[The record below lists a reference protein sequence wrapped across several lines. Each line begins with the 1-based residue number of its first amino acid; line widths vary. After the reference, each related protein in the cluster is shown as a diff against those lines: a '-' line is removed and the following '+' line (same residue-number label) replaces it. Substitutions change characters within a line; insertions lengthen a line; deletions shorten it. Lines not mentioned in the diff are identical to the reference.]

1 MWPGSS
7 LGGRER
13 GLDHPPKGVWREG
26 FLKEGAQGASA
37 PWAKQGSRAGGEVSQ
52 LRGQVG
58 EEGTRGGGRGRGQW
72 VSAARSTSA
81 CRSHS
86 AATESWPGLAGT
98 GVLLPW
104 GSEAT
109 GEEDRQLEF

>member
-58 EEGTRGGGRGRGQW
+58 EEGTRGLSPRFPPSCGQKHFPGG
-72 VSAARSTSA
+72 SHAAFCLMSV
-81 CRSHS
+81 
-86 AATESWPGLAGT
+86 P
-98 GVLLPW
+98 
-104 GSEAT
+104 
-109 GEEDRQLEF
+109 

>member
-37 PWAKQGSRAGGEVSQ
+37 PWAKQGSRAGGKWAKRA
-52 LRGQVG
+52 RGAEAGG
-58 EEGTRGGGRGRGQW
+58 EASGSPQPGPPLHAE
-72 VSAARSTSA
+72 AARPPPRA
-81 CRSHS
+81 
-86 AATESWPGLAGT
+86 GLA
-98 GVLLPW
+98 
-104 GSEAT
+104 
-109 GEEDRQLEF
+109 

>member
-1 MWPGSS
+1 MAGVQPGRARAGRGPSSEGGVEGGLPEGGSPRSQCS
-7 LGGRER
+7 LGKAGLPGKGR
-13 GLDHPPKGVWREG
+13 K
-26 FLKEGAQGASA
+26 
-37 PWAKQGSRAGGEVSQ
+37 VSQ

-58 EEGTRGGGRGRGQW
+58 EEGVRGGGRGRGQW

-81 CRSHS
+81 CRSRS
-86 AATESWPGLAGT
+86 AATESRPGLAGT